1 MSKEDIMRIRNEFK
15 EVFCLRCYLS
25 KSENW
30 YGFSR
35 SGLKTGVENYIF
47 WTDIGS
53 GFGEPGD
60 SPPSKRQDWTSRQGA
75 FGLVELQHFL
85 ISE

>member
-1 MSKEDIMRIRNEFK
+1 MNLK
-15 EVFCLRCYLS
+15 RCFVCAVILV
-25 KSENW
+25 KVKT
-30 YGFSR
+30 GMDFSR

-47 WTDIGS
+47 WSDIGS